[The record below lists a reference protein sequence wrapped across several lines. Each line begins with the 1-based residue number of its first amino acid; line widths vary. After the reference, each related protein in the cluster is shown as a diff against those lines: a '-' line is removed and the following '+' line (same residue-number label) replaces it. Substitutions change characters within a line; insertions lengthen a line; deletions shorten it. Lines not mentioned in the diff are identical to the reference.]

1 MTVDRPVDLW
11 QTEQGTWHLRA
22 LQGLAEYEA
31 AVRLQQITWGD
42 GFSQR
47 VPTSLL
53 NVAQRIGGVA
63 SGAFTPEGELVG
75 FVFGLTGIEGDRLVH
90 WSDMLAVHPDVR
102 RSGLGVAL
110 KHHQR
115 RLVQELGVE
124 TMYWTTDP
132 LEAGNANLNFN
143 RLGARAVAYHV
154 DFYGSSDSPLHG
166 TLPTDRFLIRW
177 DLSALQPA
185 SEMRGSAKP
194 GSAMPGSAMSG
205 DEGGA
210 MAAAITSL
218 PPLVEVAHEGAQ
230 LRPRVHAMS
239 LAEIEGVG
247 TEHAG
252 VEHAGAVRVAIP
264 RDMRI
269 VREHDAALALAWR
282 LALREALEPLMAA
295 GAWVDAAAYDHD
307 VTWLRLRGPAR

>member
-1 MTVDRPVDLW
+1 METLH
-11 QTEQGTWHLRA
+11 TEQGTWQLRA

-31 AVRLQQITWGD
+31 AVRLQEITWGE

-63 SGAFTPEGELVG
+63 SGAFTPEGELAG
-75 FVFGLTGIEGDRLVH
+75 FVFGLTGVEGDRLVH

-110 KHHQR
+110 KQHQR
-115 RLVQELGVE
+115 RLVQALGVE

-166 TLPTDRFLIRW
+166 TLPTDRFLIQW
-177 DLSALQPA
+177 DLAAPKPTSAPQPA
-185 SEMRGSAKP
+185 SAISD
-194 GSAMPGSAMSG
+194 
-205 DEGGA
+205 DEGEP
-210 MAAAITSL
+210 AAAPITSL
-218 PPLVEVAHEGAQ
+218 PALVDVAREGAQ
-230 LRPRVHAMS
+230 LQPRVQAMS
-239 LAEIEGVG
+239 PAEAER
-247 TEHAG
+247 AG
-252 VEHAGAVRVAIP
+252 VVRVAIP
-264 RDMRI
+264 RDMRA
-269 VREHDAALALAWR
+269 VRRQDAALALAWR
-282 LALREALEPLMAA
+282 LALREAIEPLMAA
-295 GAWVDAAAYDHD
+295 GAWVDAAAYDDD
-307 VTWLRLRGPAR
+307 VTWLRLRWPAR

>member
-1 MTVDRPVDLW
+1 MSAEQPMDVF
-11 QTEQGTWHLRA
+11 QTAQGTWHLRA

-31 AVRLQQITWGD
+31 AVRLQEITWGE

-75 FVFGLTGIEGDRLVH
+75 FVFGLTGVEGDRLVH

-102 RSGLGVAL
+102 RFGLGVAL

-115 RLVQELGVE
+115 RLVQALGVE

-166 TLPTDRFLIRW
+166 TLPTDRFLIQW
-177 DLSALQPA
+177 DLAAPQPVSAPQA
-185 SEMRGSAKP
+185 ACAIS
-194 GSAMPGSAMSG
+194 
-205 DEGGA
+205 DDDGGA
-210 MAAAITSL
+210 MATPITQL
-218 PPLVEVAHEGAQ
+218 PALVEVAREGAQ
-230 LRPRVHAMS
+230 LRPRVEAMPPVEMS
-239 LAEIEGVG
+239 S
-247 TEHAG
+247 AG
-252 VEHAGAVRVAIP
+252 VESGVERGVERAGAVRVAIP
-264 RDMRI
+264 RDMRV
-269 VREHDAALALAWR
+269 VRQQGAALALKWR
-282 LALREALEPLMAA
+282 LAVREAIEPLMAA
-295 GAWVDAAAYDHD
+295 GAWVDAAAYDAD
-307 VTWLRLRGPAR
+307 VTWLRLRWPAR